1 MLLEKKNG
9 LTEFL
14 YQPIFFDLSTIKK
27 VVCNS
32 LYKGSRVHPTGD
44 DPLRTLE
51 GALWAP
57 FLIGISSCKKLTGRL
72 RQ

>member
-27 VVCNS
+27 VICNS
-32 LYKGSRVHPTGD
+32 LYKGSRVHPAGD

-51 GALWAP
+51 GALWTP
-57 FLIGISSCKKLTGRL
+57 SLIGISLAAKSLQEG
-72 RQ
+72 